1 MRRRA
6 SSGVEPHVS
15 LQAFTQ
21 TDQKS
26 PVLQQIVQLLQN
38 GLGEGCLH
46 LPRVTFAGLLHGLQ
60 AAGTAEPDRC

>member
-6 SSGVEPHVS
+6 SSGVEPHES
-15 LQAFTQ
+15 LQAYTQ

-26 PVLQQIVQLLQN
+26 SVLQQILQLVRHS
-38 GLGEGCLH
+38 LGERRLH
-46 LPRVTFAGLLHGLQ
+46 SPRITFAGLLHGLQ